1 MNVIIHGPMA
11 CGKTRNA
18 DKFAAYF
25 GCKTIIEMDDFHW
38 SYQFGKTVDTLF
50 LTNREPT
57 VAAELHKVGGAVVID
72 FDYAMTLIEQP
83 VQIPEF
89 LRRRCGSFGGV
100 E

>member
-1 MNVIIHGPMA
+1 MNVIIHGEKA

-25 GCKTIIEMDDFHW
+25 GCKTIIEMDQFHW
-38 SYQFGKTVDTLF
+38 SYQYGKTVDTLF
-50 LTNREPT
+50 LTNRHSI
-57 VAAELHKVGGAVVID
+57 LDKDLQSVGGAVVIH

-83 VQIPEF
+83 EQTPEF
-89 LRRRCGSFGGV
+89 LRRRCGSFGGA